1 MVQLQ
6 TQLLQK
12 IELMELQKLLKAR
25 DANITTTVYM
35 SREELVAMC
44 RPVIQKPRFKI
55 PFEKQAL
62 ELDKEIGM
70 QPIVAL
76 AIRVNDKIICYPS
89 PVEFPERVYIL
100 TVITDA
106 KGDTAEQKERYAR
119 DLIEAASAILKF
131 KLPEAEIKEKLP
143 YAWKELFGFTE
154 KDMDTES
161 RQKPPASA
169 GGEAG
174 ERPERDE
181 GGEADKG
188 AGDEGENTGK
198 EGGGEEGGK
207 TDKKEGGGREPEPL
221 APEDATMIKLVDD
234 MLKKAKIEP
243 SAVPPEIKEIMAQ
256 MVADPVA
263 TVARLYLDIPP
274 TKLQDKEI
282 REKIAECVKSPTP
295 PPAPPAQCECKCEQR
310 KVEPSEFIAQWL
322 GVSEKIATKLAM
334 WLEGLSEKEL
344 ETLLKKVGYG

>member
-1 MVQLQ
+1 MVQVQ
-6 TQLLQK
+6 AQLLQK
-12 IELMELQKLLKAR
+12 IEIMELQKLLKSR
-25 DANITTTVYM
+25 GANVAATVYM

-44 RPVIQKPRFKI
+44 RPVIQKTRFKI
-55 PFEKQAL
+55 PFEKQSL
-62 ELDKEIGM
+62 EIDKELGL
-70 QPIVAL
+70 QPVVVL
-76 AIRVNDKIICYPS
+76 AIRIDDKIVCYPS
-89 PVEFPERVYIL
+89 PIEFPERIYFLVAM
-100 TVITDA
+100 VDA
-106 KGDTAEQKERYAR
+106 KGDTQEAKERYAR

-131 KLPEAEIKEKLP
+131 KLPEAELRAKIP

-154 KDMDTES
+154 TDAEGGK
-161 RQKPPASA
+161 QKPPASA

>member
-1 MVQLQ
+1 MIQ
-6 TQLLQK
+6 TQLLQVQK
-12 IELMELQKLLKAR
+12 VELIELQKLLR
-25 DANITTTVYM
+25 SRGANVITTVYM
-35 SREELVAMC
+35 SWPELKRMC
-44 RPVIQKPRFKI
+44 NPKVEKRRFKLS
-55 PFEKQAL
+55 FEKQAV
-62 ELDKEIGM
+62 ELDRELGV
-70 QPIVAL
+70 QPVIVL
-76 AIRVNDKIICYPS
+76 AIKVDNRVVCLPS
-89 PVEFPERVYIL
+89 PADFPENVYFL
-100 TVITDA
+100 TLIAEA
-106 KGDTAEQKERYAR
+106 KGETPEARERYAR
-119 DLIEAASAILKF
+119 DLIEAASAVTGF

-154 KDMDTES
+154 KDAES
-161 RQKPPASA
+161 GRQKPPASA